1 MEYNSKSNSMNAI
14 RSLVLAL
21 LFMLA
26 FPAMGF
32 AQQISGTVT
41 DEQGEPL
48 IGVTVLVEKTKTGVS
63 TDIDGKYVIAA
74 KAGQVLSF
82 SYVGME
88 PQKIKV
94 GGKKVID
101 VVMKQNAENLD
112 EVVVVG

>member
-41 DEQGEPL
+41 DE
-48 IGVTVLVEKTKTGVS
+48 
-63 TDIDGKYVIAA
+63 
-74 KAGQVLSF
+74 
-82 SYVGME
+82 
-88 PQKIKV
+88 
-94 GGKKVID
+94 
-101 VVMKQNAENLD
+101 
-112 EVVVVG
+112 

>member
-63 TDIDGKYVIAA
+63 TVIHD
-74 KAGQVLSF
+74 K
-82 SYVGME
+82 
-88 PQKIKV
+88 
-94 GGKKVID
+94 
-101 VVMKQNAENLD
+101 
-112 EVVVVG
+112 